1 MARKRKKKNNII
13 LEFIVSILCILGALG
28 YNQYNSML
36 EDNIKTSQ
44 NNINE
49 VSNLEGD
56 LLKVHYIDVGQGDSI
71 FIELPNKE
79 SMLIDAGETDNSS
92 KVIRYIQEL
101 GYNNINYLVGTH
113 PHTDHIGGLEEV
125 IKNFN
130 IGKIYMPKVIHV
142 SKTYENLLIAISN
155 KELKV
160 TQAKAGVSIL
170 DTENLDID
178 IIAPNKDS
186 YNNLNNYSAVI
197 KLTYGNRKFL
207 FMGDAEVESE
217 NEITTDLS
225 ADVIKVGHH
234 GSDTSS
240 SISFVKKVKPSY
252 AIISVG
258 TNNQYN
264 HPYTNIVNRWNSV
277 GAKIYRTDLNGNIV
291 ITTNGN
297 EFKIQIDRGE

>member
-1 MARKRKKKNNII
+1 MTHKRKKKNNII

-49 VSNLEGD
+49 VSDIEWD

-197 KLTYGNRKFL
+197 KVTYGNRKFL

-240 SISFVKKVKPSY
+240 SISFVKKVNPSY